1 MFWRKEKKPDL
12 VLIVFGLIAFGIIM
26 SVSILIFKIFSQRTL
41 TDSSET
47 MESTEMRQSDTDSD
61 SIVSFATEEVE
72 EKYNQD
78 INDLYL
84 SIDSNDSTLPDLLT
98 QVEEQMLK
106 IKVPSSLRQS
116 YLEAV
121 LMIVKLQDEM
131 EIKLGEDIKS
141 DLLSL
146 LQNLK
151 TK

>member
-121 LMIVKLQDEM
+121 LKIVKLQDEM